1 MGSGVYSTT
10 MSGHFHAGGGN
21 KLSFRICAVLQLCL
35 SGVAVAQQNPSPVF
49 VPLVAQSNPP
59 DPSQGTIR
67 LDVVVTDKSGNAVAG
82 LKQQDF
88 TLRDNGEPRKIVSF
102 QAFDGVTAMP
112 DAAVEIILVIDELNM
127 PPLQLSIAEQEA
139 ENFLCRNQGHL
150 AQPVS
155 VYRINEAGLSVS
167 AQPSTDGNMLAE
179 KIAHHREPQVIWKT
193 SKVSE
198 DLASG
203 AANQDQLH
211 ALVALGSIAIEERRR
226 PGRKLMFWLGPGWT
240 FSALRADGVFDF
252 ATELSTRLR
261 EAYVDVWSTTESS
274 FYDPSRNVVPTTHPV
289 YQEYLEDLTPEKV
302 DSSYLSLYVIATQ
315 TGGGVLETRND
326 LAGLISKRVAAAN
339 TFYSLTF
346 DPMRTNKVDEYHAL
360 KLEVDKP
367 DLAVHTRTGYFDEPV
382 FYDQGPG
389 RIERVTVEQL
399 EHAVS
404 TVGNGA
410 DADLAHQL
418 SGMELTERLST
429 ARLATLEATLR
440 GKKAR
445 QALVALADESA
456 FLAPPAGEIPST
468 APPDA
473 VTQRLIMSRT
483 VGYVNKT
490 IPKLP
495 NFFANRTVLEYHES
509 RAKPGQTWKTATGDQ
524 SLYLDQTFKATMLF
538 RDGKEVVNEET
549 VKGKPLKPGEQNLKT
564 VGTFGPLL
572 VTVLMGAT
580 SAGSDLTW
588 SRWEQGPNGPEAVF
602 RYRVPH
608 ETPIFQ
614 VGSGYLANDD
624 SLVSFQQEAPFH
636 GEFAVDP
643 ASGAVLRLTVQADL
657 KPALPL
663 ARSDVMV
670 EYGPVVIG
678 ETSYVCPLRSVS
690 ISRPRRV
697 MAIHEWGENF
707 KVYAPFESVLSDM
720 VYEKYHLFRPTAR
733 MLPGYT
739 PAPKDK

>member
-1 MGSGVYSTT
+1 MV
-10 MSGHFHAGGGN
+10 
-21 KLSFRICAVLQLCL
+21 SFRICAVLLLCL
-35 SGVAVAQQNPSPVF
+35 SAATVAQELQSPVF
-49 VPLVAQSNPP
+49 APFEVESAPP

-67 LDVVVTDKSGNAVAG
+67 LDVVVTDKSSNPVAG
-82 LKQQDF
+82 LRQQDF
-88 TLRDNGEPRKIVSF
+88 TLRDNGRPGKIVSF
-102 QAFDGVTAMP
+102 QAFDGVAARP
-112 DAAVEIILVIDELNM
+112 DPAVEVILVIDELDM
-127 PPLQLSIAEQEA
+127 LDAPLLNAKREA
-139 ENFLCRNQGHL
+139 ESFLRQNNGNL

-155 VYRINEAGLSVS
+155 LYQITDEGLSAS
-167 AQPSTDGNMLAE
+167 AQPSTDGNLLADE
-179 KIAHHREPQVIWKT
+179 IARRRLPHVIWKT
-193 SKVSE
+193 QMVSE
-198 DLASG
+198 SLASG
-203 AANQDQLH
+203 SVTSNPLH
-211 ALVALGSIAIEERRR
+211 ALISLGSIAIEERRR

-240 FSALRADGVFDF
+240 FNAVGGGGVFDF
-252 ATELSTRLR
+252 VTELSTRLR
-261 EAYVDVWSTTESS
+261 EARIDVWSTMESS
-274 FYDPSRNVVPTTHPV
+274 FYDPSRNVLPTTHPIF
-289 YQEYLEDLTPEKV
+289 QEYLEGVTPEMV

-315 TGGGVLETRND
+315 SGGGLLETRND
-326 LAGLISKRVAAAN
+326 LAGLISKRVEEAN

-346 DPMRTNKVDEYHAL
+346 DPPRANKVDEYHAL

-367 DLAVHTRTGYFDEPV
+367 DLAAHTRTGYFDEPV
-382 FYDQGPG
+382 FYDQTPAG
-389 RIERVTVEQL
+389 IERVTVEQL
-399 EHAVS
+399 EHALS
-404 TVGNGA
+404 TVGSSS
-410 DADLAHQL
+410 DAEVGRRL

-456 FLAPPAGEIPST
+456 FMAPPAGEIPPT

-473 VTQRLIMSRT
+473 ATQRLIMSRT

-495 NFFANRTVLEYHES
+495 NFFANRTMVQYHEPA
-509 RAKPGQTWKTATGDQ
+509 RKPAQTWKTAAGDQ
-524 SLYLDQTFKATMLF
+524 SLYLDETFKATMLF
-538 RDGKEVVNEET
+538 RDGKEVVKEET
-549 VKGKPLKPGEQNLKT
+549 VKGKPLKPGEQSLNT
-564 VGTFGPLL
+564 IGTFGPLL
-572 VTVLMGAT
+572 ATVFVGAT

-588 SRWEQGPNGPEAVF
+588 SRWEQGPNGPRAVF

-608 ETPIFQ
+608 ETPLFL
-614 VGSGYLANDD
+614 VGFSYLANDD
-624 SLVSFQQEAPFH
+624 RLVPFQQTVPFH

-678 ETSYVCPLRSVS
+678 ETSYICPLKSVS
-690 ISRPRRV
+690 ISRPRTV

-707 KVYAPFESVLSDM
+707 KVYAPFETILSDM
-720 VYEKYHLFRPTAR
+720 AYEKYHLFRPTAR

>member
-1 MGSGVYSTT
+1 
-10 MSGHFHAGGGN
+10 MSGHFRAGDWN
-21 KLSFRICAVLQLCL
+21 MASFRICAVLLLCL
-35 SGVAVAQQNPSPVF
+35 SAATVAQELQSPVF
-49 VPLVAQSNPP
+49 APFEVESAPP

-67 LDVVVTDKSGNAVAG
+67 LDVVVTDKSSNPVAG
-82 LKQQDF
+82 LRQQDF
-88 TLRDNGEPRKIVSF
+88 TLRDNGRPGKIVSF
-102 QAFDGVTAMP
+102 QAFDGVAARP
-112 DAAVEIILVIDELNM
+112 DPAVEVILVIDELDM
-127 PPLQLSIAEQEA
+127 LDAPLLNAKREA
-139 ENFLCRNQGHL
+139 ESFLRQNNGNL

-155 VYRINEAGLSVS
+155 LYQITDEGLSAS
-167 AQPSTDGNMLAE
+167 AQPSTDGNLLADE
-179 KIAHHREPQVIWKT
+179 IARRRLPHVIWKT
-193 SKVSE
+193 QMVSE
-198 DLASG
+198 SLASG
-203 AANQDQLH
+203 SVTSNPLH
-211 ALVALGSIAIEERRR
+211 ALIALGSIAIEERRR

-240 FSALRADGVFDF
+240 FNALGGSGVFDF
-252 ATELSTRLR
+252 VTELSTRLR
-261 EAYVDVWSTTESS
+261 EARIDAWSTMESS
-274 FYDPSRNVVPTTHPV
+274 FYDPSRNVLPTTHPIF
-289 YQEYLEDLTPEKV
+289 QEYLEGVTPEMV

-315 TGGGVLETRND
+315 SGGGLLETRND
-326 LAGLISKRVAAAN
+326 LAGLISKRVEEAN

-346 DPMRTNKVDEYHAL
+346 DPPRTNRVDEYHAL

-367 DLAVHTRTGYFDEPV
+367 DMVAHTRTGYFDEPV
-382 FYDQGPG
+382 FYDQAPG

-399 EHAVS
+399 EHALS
-404 TVGNGA
+404 TVGSSS
-410 DADLAHQL
+410 DAEVARQL

-468 APPDA
+468 AAPDA
-473 VTQRLIMSRT
+473 ATQRLIMSRT

-495 NFFANRTVLEYHES
+495 NFFANRTVVEYHE
-509 RAKPGQTWKTATGDQ
+509 RPAKPGQTWKTAAGDQ
-524 SLYLDQTFKATMLF
+524 SLYLDETFKATMLF
-538 RDGKEVVNEET
+538 RDGKEVVKEET
-549 VKGKPLKPGEQNLKT
+549 VKGRPLKPGEQSLNT
-564 VGTFGPLL
+564 IGTFGPLL
-572 VTVLMGAT
+572 ATVFVGAT

-588 SRWEQGPNGPEAVF
+588 SRWEQGPNGPRAVF

-608 ETPIFQ
+608 ETPLFL
-614 VGSGYLANDD
+614 VGFSYLANDD
-624 SLVSFQQEAPFH
+624 RLVPFQQTVPFH

-678 ETSYVCPLRSVS
+678 ETSYICPLRSVS
-690 ISRPRRV
+690 ISRPRTV

-707 KVYAPFESVLSDM
+707 KVYAPFETILSDM
-720 VYEKYHLFRPTAR
+720 AYEKYHLFRPTAR

>member
-1 MGSGVYSTT
+1 
-10 MSGHFHAGGGN
+10 MSGHFRAGDWN
-21 KLSFRICAVLQLCL
+21 IASFRIGAVLL
-35 SGVAVAQQNPSPVF
+35 SCMSAAAVAQQNQSPVF
-49 VPLVAQSNPP
+49 GPFEVESAPP

-67 LDVVVTDKSGNAVAG
+67 LDVVVTDKSGNPVAG
-82 LKQQDF
+82 LRQQDF
-88 TLRDNGEPRKIVSF
+88 TLRDNGQPGKVVSF

-112 DAAVEIILVIDELNM
+112 DTAVEVILVIDELSM
-127 PPLQLSIAEQEA
+127 PALQLSIAEHEA

-155 VYRINEAGLSVS
+155 IYRINGEGLSAS
-167 AQPSTDGNMLAE
+167 AQPSIDGNLLADQ
-179 KIAHHREPQVIWKT
+179 IAHRREPHVIWKT
-193 SKVSE
+193 QMVSE
-198 DLASG
+198 SLASG
-203 AANQDQLH
+203 AVTSNPLH
-211 ALVALGSIAIEERRR
+211 ALIALGSIAIEERRR

-240 FSALRADGVFDF
+240 FNALGASGVFDF
-252 ATELSTRLR
+252 VTELSTRLR
-261 EAYVDVWSTTESS
+261 EARIDVWSTMESS
-274 FYDPSRNVVPTTHPV
+274 FYDPSRNVLPATHPI
-289 YQEYLEDLTPEKV
+289 YQEYLEGVTPETV

-315 TGGGVLETRND
+315 SGGGVLEARDD
-326 LAGLISKRVAAAN
+326 LAGLISKRVEEAN

-346 DPMRTNKVDEYHAL
+346 DPPRTNKVDEYHAL

-367 DLAVHTRTGYFDEPV
+367 DLAAHTRTGYFDEPV
-382 FYDQGPG
+382 FYDQAPAG
-389 RIERVTVEQL
+389 IERVTVEQL
-399 EHAVS
+399 EHALS
-404 TVGNGA
+404 IVGSNS
-410 DADLAHQL
+410 DAEVARQL

-429 ARLATLEATLR
+429 ARLATLEATLK

-468 APPDA
+468 AAPDA
-473 VTQRLIMSRT
+473 ATQRLIMSRT

-495 NFFANRTVLEYHES
+495 NFFANRTMVQYHE
-509 RAKPGQTWKTATGDQ
+509 RPAKPGQTWKTAAGDQ
-524 SLYLDQTFKATMLF
+524 SLYLDETFKATMLF
-538 RDGKEVVNEET
+538 RDGKEVVKEET
-549 VKGKPLKPGEQNLKT
+549 VKGKPLRPGERSLNT

-580 SAGSDLTW
+580 SAGSDLAW
-588 SRWEQGPNGPEAVF
+588 SRWEQGLNGPQAVF

-608 ETPIFQ
+608 ETPLFA
-614 VGSGYLANDD
+614 VGSGYLANGD

-663 ARSDVMV
+663 ARTDVMV
-670 EYGPVVIG
+670 EYGPVAIG
-678 ETSYVCPLRSVS
+678 ETSYICPLRSVS
-690 ISRPRRV
+690 ISRPRTV

-720 VYEKYHLFRPTAR
+720 AYEKYHLFRPTAR